1 MDALMSMDEG
11 LKKEI
16 QSSSPKKLAKV
27 DDADKKKRDEEK
39 KKREA
44 ELAKIKAAAAKQ
56 GLKVDEE

>member
-1 MDALMSMDEG
+1 MSMDEN

-16 QSSSPKKLAKV
+16 QAANVKKLAKV
-27 DDADKKKRDEEK
+27 TDADKKKVEEEK
-39 KKREA
+39 KKRAA

>member
-1 MDALMSMDEG
+1 MSMDEN

-16 QSSSPKKLAKV
+16 QAASPGKLAKV
-27 DDADKKKRDEEK
+27 QDADKKKREEEK

-44 ELAKIKAAAAKQ
+44 ELAAIKAAAAKQ

>member
-1 MDALMSMDEG
+1 MSMDEN

-16 QSSSPKKLAKV
+16 QAANVKKLQKV
-27 DDADKKKRDEEK
+27 TDADKKKVEAEK
-39 KKREA
+39 KKRAE

>member
-1 MDALMSMDEG
+1 MSMDEN

-16 QSSSPKKLAKV
+16 QASSPEKLAKV
-27 DDADKKKRDEEK
+27 TDAEKKKIEEEK
-39 KKREA
+39 KKRAE

>member
-1 MDALMSMDEG
+1 MSMDEN

-16 QSSSPKKLAKV
+16 QGASVKKLAKV
-27 DDADKKKRDEEK
+27 DTAEKKKREEEK

-56 GLKVDEE
+56 GLKVDEEE

>member
-1 MDALMSMDEG
+1 MSMDEN

-16 QSSSPKKLAKV
+16 QAANVKKLAKV
-27 DDADKKKRDEEK
+27 TDADKKKAEAEK
-39 KKREA
+39 KKRAE